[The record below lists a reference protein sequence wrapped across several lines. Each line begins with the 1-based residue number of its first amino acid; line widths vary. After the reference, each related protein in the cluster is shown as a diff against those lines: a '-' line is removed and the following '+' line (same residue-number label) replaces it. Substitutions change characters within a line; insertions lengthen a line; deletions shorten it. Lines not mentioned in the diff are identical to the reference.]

1 MPPVR
6 PSRAWLWRAG
16 GPDRSDS
23 RRAGRSHHGL
33 RLLAARAP
41 TVAGF
46 GTLEPVPGSG
56 GARGDASGDPAAI
69 RSVATALR
77 GPVPDPERP
86 PSRPVDPRPPR
97 PPRDDGLPPA
107 AGPPEAPRSV
117 ADAAGRRPAASMLSE
132 ARPGPDRPAAGA
144 ADSPAKDRRSLGREL
159 FAREWLPDDPR
170 CHGGDGLGP
179 VYNAASCLACHNLG
193 GPGGGGPAGQNVELA
208 TGIGYTLS
216 PTGPMAI
223 LARLLGDDTRSDL
236 VATDPELADMVR
248 IHPGFRDA
256 RSTVLHRFGVDPAY
270 SMWCATFRSQSRP
283 VPPVPTDSSRRPG
296 PRRAR
301 VGSPS
306 RDQGPAT
313 RGAGSYLTDRQCRPL
328 KPITAEDR
336 EGARVPRG
344 AGAKGVAI
352 AVTARNAPP
361 LFGTGLIDRLADS
374 ELERVARRQPLAA
387 RGRVHRLKD
396 GRIGRFGWKAQVASL
411 EDFVLSACA
420 NELGLEVP
428 GHHQAASPLDPAATA
443 RGLDLTRDDCEALVA
458 YVRSLPPPVVLPP
471 SEARGSAAVAEGR
484 SRFHSIGCASCHTP
498 NLGPIRGLYSDLLL
512 HDMGEELS
520 DPGSY
525 DTDGADSRDA
535 PKRGEWRTPPLWG
548 FRDTAPYL
556 HDGRAR
562 NLEEAVALHHGQGAA
577 SASQF
582 RSMSD
587 LERSQVET
595 FLNSLERR
603 PRRRAPDRRPASRL
617 PGALISLFVTLVRF
631 CSRRELHRPWQPF
644 SPLRPNSIREVR
656 PRRQRGESD
665 SRDNPIKKCDSAT
678 NNPEYPRRTHTPC
691 KMEIIYARKPDYAV
705 RAVRGHRRSLP
716 LLWRP
721 SRRRAI
727 FLRIQLCGDDGQR
740 ARV

>member
-1 MPPVR
+1 MSKTSGMIVTHAISRAVPPMR
-6 PSRAWLWRAG
+6 PSRAWLCALAG
-16 GPDRSDS
+16 LIGLTA
-23 RRAGRSHHGL
+23 AGLAGL
-33 RLLAARAP
+33 IMAVGFWLRGAP

-46 GTLEPVPGSG
+46 GTPEPVPGSG
-56 GARGDASGDPAAI
+56 GARGHASGDPAAI

-86 PSRPVDPRPPR
+86 PSRPVDPRAPR

-117 ADAAGRRPAASMLSE
+117 ADAAGRRPGASMLSE

-144 ADSPAKDRRSLGREL
+144 PDPPAGDGRSLGREL

-179 VYNAASCLACHNLG
+179 VYNAASCLDCHNLG
-193 GPGGGGPAGQNVELA
+193 GPGGAGPAGQNVELA

-216 PTGPMAI
+216 PTGPMVI
-223 LARLLGDDTRSDL
+223 LARMLGGETRSDL
-236 VATDPELADMVR
+236 VATDPELADLVR

-270 SMWCATFRSQSRP
+270 SRWRATFRSQSRP
-283 VPPVPTDSSRRPG
+283 APPVPTSSSRRPG

-301 VGSPS
+301 VRSPS
-306 RDQGPAT
+306 RDNGPAT
-313 RGAGSYLTDRQCRPL
+313 RGAASYLTDRQCRPL

-336 EGARVPRG
+336 AKVRACLEELGAN
-344 AGAKGVAI
+344 GVAI

-443 RGLDLTRDDCEALVA
+443 RGLDLTRDDCDALVA
-458 YVRSLPPPVVLPP
+458 YVRSLPPPVVLLP
-471 SEARGSAAVAEGR
+471 SQARGSAAVAKGR

-498 NLGPIRGLYSDLLL
+498 DLGPIRGLYSDLLL

-595 FLNSLERR
+595 FLNSLG
-603 PRRRAPDRRPASRL
+603 APPA
-617 PGALISLFVTLVRF
+617 PGAP
-631 CSRRELHRPWQPF
+631 H
-644 SPLRPNSIREVR
+644 
-656 PRRQRGESD
+656 
-665 SRDNPIKKCDSAT
+665 SA
-678 NNPEYPRRTHTPC
+678 
-691 KMEIIYARKPDYAV
+691 MEAV
-705 RAVRGHRRSLP
+705 RHPANQPGADPAPAPGHGAARRDSMLGG
-716 LLWRP
+716 
-721 SRRRAI
+721 S
-727 FLRIQLCGDDGQR
+727 
-740 ARV
+740 